1 MRLNDIFD
9 RVVLINLDRRTD
21 RLEEFDAQAKE
32 LGIQY
37 ERFSAINA
45 EELGV
50 RGITA
55 CSMSHTEVL
64 KKAIADGVKRLF
76 VFEDDA
82 SFVDD
87 FWEKFEKVWSQVP
100 DDWDIFYGGLW
111 LHSYKEFGD
120 GIVKPIDSYSAHAY
134 GINTHAMEGVYQT
147 ISRNWHVDLDLSH
160 LHTRKNVYCA
170 KPALVY
176 QRPGWSDLDLEFRD
190 VRDKY
195 V

>member
-9 RVVLINLDRRTD
+9 RIVLINLDRRTD
-21 RLEEFDAQAKE
+21 RLEEFDVQAKA

-37 ERFSAINA
+37 ERFSALNA

-50 RGITA
+50 RPITA
-55 CSMSHTEVL
+55 CSMSHTAVL
-64 KKAIADGVKRLF
+64 EKAIEDGVQRLF

-100 DDWDIFYGGLW
+100 EDWDVFYGGLW
-111 LHSYKEFGD
+111 LHSYKDFAD
-120 GIVKPIDSYSAHAY
+120 GLVKPIDSYSSHAY
-134 GINTHAMEGVYQT
+134 GINTKAMKGVYQT

-160 LHTRKNVYCA
+160 LHTRLNAYCA
-170 KPALVY
+170 KPGLVY
-176 QRPGWSDLDLEFRD
+176 QRPSWSDLDLQFRD